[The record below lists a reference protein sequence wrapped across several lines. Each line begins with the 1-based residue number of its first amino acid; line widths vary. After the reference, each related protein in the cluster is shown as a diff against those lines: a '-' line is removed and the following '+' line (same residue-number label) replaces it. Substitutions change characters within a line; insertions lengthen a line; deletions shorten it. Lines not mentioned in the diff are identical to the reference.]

1 LTGNSGHSVA
11 AILQISAI
19 VNAKARQLDLASGD
33 AETAA
38 LEADID
44 RASDAPPPLCDFIS
58 AGEAEASARLHM
70 ARAVARRT
78 EHSSPRLISRRG
90 RPPRTLCALSK
101 RRGLSSP

>member
-19 VNAKARQLDLASGD
+19 VNAKTRQLDLASGD
-33 AETAA
+33 AEAAA

-70 ARAVARRT
+70 ARAVARR
-78 EHSSPRLISRRG
+78 RRAQLAALDK
-90 RPPRTLCALSK
+90 PPGAPATDPVRAE
-101 RRGLSSP
+101 